1 MTETRDKN
9 LALLAQMRERIDEL
23 ERALKQRDTTARQC
37 EAVIKKLRERVGNGF
52 RGEVRAF
59 SDSIKGLLQ

>member
-1 MTETRDKN
+1 MTETRNENIDQ
-9 LALLAQMRERIDEL
+9 LGGMRQRISEL
-23 ERALKQRDTTARQC
+23 ERSVAQRDAAIRQC